1 MPKYRGVARIRVDR
15 AGEQQVRSIVEAF
28 PKAEFDYPRR
38 VVTDVTVVQAEDEK
52 AARGQVLGR
61 VNQMLSDAG
70 LSNID
75 YSVESHITRL

>member
-15 AGEQQVRSIVEAF
+15 AGQQQVRSIVEAF

-38 VVTDVTVVQAEDEK
+38 EVTDITVVQADDETS
-52 AARGQVLGR
+52 ARGQVLGR
-61 VNQMLSDAG
+61 VNRMLTEAG
-70 LSNID
+70 LSHIE